1 MSRFYEN
8 AYSEFL
14 KLVYLKTTR
23 IVLLLVLAFQSILAY
38 IASKQILSVGLNATP
53 EINSSLYEAIPPIEY
68 LGFDVIVF
76 GLLPMIV
83 WGAVHSA
90 KEYEHHSLRTS
101 LLIAGDKNILFFS
114 KIGVFFFFSLAISFV
129 SIYGTILTTHLSLG
143 KESIHPILLNATIW
157 KYILLGVIAWTLLA
171 MLAFLM
177 GSLFRTAVVPSY
189 VAPFD
194 SRQTYEK
201 IRHY

>member
-1 MSRFYEN
+1 M
-8 AYSEFL
+8 
-14 KLVYLKTTR
+14 
-23 IVLLLVLAFQSILAY
+23 
-38 IASKQILSVGLNATP
+38 
-53 EINSSLYEAIPPIEY
+53 
-68 LGFDVIVF
+68 GFDVIVF

-129 SIYGTILTTHLSLG
+129 SIYGTILITHLSLG

-177 GSLFRTAVVPSY
+177 GSLFRTAVVPLLFLIPQVYNVWNFLNERFSFGKFLPVSLGNGLIAASHEMLSSSPIENIFYLGIWIITIGLMSY
-189 VAPFD
+189 VRFNRSD
-194 SRQTYEK
+194 LGGKY
-201 IRHY
+201 